1 MMDDVLSGSGPDAN
15 NGDAKMMRLPKK
27 SIQQE
32 YLMTLLFDKRDFT
45 GVLKDLK
52 RLDDPRPQILARQ
65 IINGILDDD
74 IKLTM
79 LKTFDKVLKDIA
91 DSNQDADAK
100 AMDVIKASQDAVGA
114 VNSYLDEF
122 FALHKGQEIGDV

>member
-1 MMDDVLSGSGPDAN
+1 MMDEALSASGPDSGSGDS
-15 NGDAKMMRLPKK
+15 KMFRLPKK

-74 IKLTM
+74 IKLEM
-79 LKTFDKVLKDIA
+79 LKRFDAILKQIA
-91 DSNQDADAK
+91 DSDQDADAK

>member
-1 MMDDVLSGSGPDAN
+1 MMDNVLSNSGPDSSS
-15 NGDAKMMRLPKK
+15 GDAKMMRLPKK

-79 LKTFDKVLKDIA
+79 LKTFDEVLLKIA
-91 DSNQDADAK
+91 NGEQDADAK

-122 FALHKGQEIGDV
+122 FGLHKGQEIGDV